1 MATST
6 DVPIY
11 TTTLAS
17 AVASVTIDLSAYQNY
32 TNLKIVVSAKNSTGA
47 STIAARYNGDAGG
60 NYSFTYLIGDGSSSL
75 SGRASS
81 TTFAVQGYANTT
93 EFALSKTIITGYSNN
108 TTHKTILDR
117 RGTAAQFTGAT
128 VSTWR
133 NTAPITSILI
143 YNETGDTFVAGSTFS
158 VYGIGS
164 GINGAG
170 GDATS
175 KASGGEVFAD
185 ATHYY
190 HVFKGAGTFAPLQPL
205 TADILVVAGGGGS
218 IGAGGGAG
226 AGGLLGFASQSLTA
240 QAYPVI
246 VGAGGAKGY
255 PGSGTPTNGSNSKF
269 GSLTTAV
276 GGAYG
281 GGFTGAAYISAGS
294 GGGSGGGAPFNPV
307 GSATTG
313 IAGQGN
319 AGSTGYQAGGGGDP
333 RSGGGG
339 GGAGGAAPNGSAN
352 TGGNGG
358 IGATYNSTVGGTAGP
373 YAFINAM
380 GAATGTGE
388 LSGGNYYYAGGGG
401 GEGKN
406 VRGAAG
412 LGGGGRGGTSEP
424 AQYPDAG
431 MANTGG
437 GAGAGPNAL
446 SSYGGANGGSGIV
459 IVRYAK

>member
-11 TTTLAS
+11 TTTLG
-17 AVASVTIDLSAYQNY
+17 AVSSVTIDLSAYQMY
-32 TNLKIVVSAKNSTGA
+32 TNLKLVVTAQRGISGSGGA
-47 STIAARYNGDAGG
+47 GLDITVNGDTSNNYATTLVYEGPGSLHNTNGPRFVYMGGVGDGHMLLSTI
-60 NYSFTYLIGDGSSSL
+60 
-75 SGRASS
+75 
-81 TTFAVQGYANTT
+81 TFMDYANTNKFKSVIGRWGSAT
-93 EFALSKTIITGYSNN
+93 SGEVRTGVGTWLN
-108 TTHKTILDR
+108 
-117 RGTAAQFTGAT
+117 TAA
-128 VSTWR
+128 
-133 NTAPITSILI
+133 ITSITMTPP
-143 YNETGDTFVAGSTFS
+143 NGFAAGSTIS
-158 VYGIGS
+158 VYGIGT

-170 GDATS
+170 GDSTS
-175 KASGGEVFAD
+175 KASGGEVFSD
-185 ATHYY
+185 STYYY
-190 HVFKGAGTFAPLQPL
+190 HVFKGVGTFAPTASL

-226 AGGLLGFASQSLTA
+226 AGGLLGFASQALTA
-240 QAYPVI
+240 QAYPVL

-255 PGSGTPTNGSNSKF
+255 PGSGTPTSGSNSRF
-269 GSLTTAV
+269 GSLTTAL

-281 GGFTGAAYISAGS
+281 GGYTGAAYISAGS
-294 GGGSGGGAPFNPV
+294 GGGSGGGAPFNPA
-307 GSATTG
+307 GSATGGTT
-313 IAGQGN
+313 GQGN
-319 AGSTGYQAGGGGDP
+319 SGSTGYQGTGGGDP

-358 IGATYNSTVGGTAGP
+358 IGATYNSTVGGSAGP
-373 YAFINAM
+373 YAFIDDM
-380 GAATGTGE
+380 GAATGTGQ
-388 LSGGNYYYAGGGG
+388 LYSGHYYYAGGGG

-406 VRGAAG
+406 YRGAAG
-412 LGGGGRGGTSEP
+412 IGGGGQGGTSEP
-424 AQYPDAG
+424 QQYPDAG

>member
-11 TTTLAS
+11 TTTLG
-17 AVASVTIDLSAYQNY
+17 AVSSVTIDLSAYQQY
-32 TNLKIVVSAKNSTGA
+32 TNLKFIVSAQRGVSGSGGSGLNMRFNGDSGSNYSSTLLYEGSPYGARLTNSTDSGYVGA
-47 STIAARYNGDAGG
+47 AGDGNLVLNTVYLM
-60 NYSFTYLIGDGSSSL
+60 NYSDSNMYKVFMGRYGSPVDGQS
-75 SGRASS
+75 RA
-81 TTFAVQGYANTT
+81 AVG
-93 EFALSKTIITGYSNN
+93 
-108 TTHKTILDR
+108 
-117 RGTAAQFTGAT
+117 
-128 VSTWR
+128 TWR
-133 NTAPITSILI
+133 NTAAITSITMTPANGFASGTTISI
-143 YNETGDTFVAGSTFS
+143 YGV
-158 VYGIGS
+158 GS

-170 GDATS
+170 GDSTS

-185 ATHYY
+185 STYYY
-190 HVFKGAGTFAPLQPL
+190 HLFKGSGTFTPTASL
-205 TADILVVAGGGGS
+205 TADILVVGGGGGS

-240 QAYPVI
+240 QPYTI
-246 VGAGGAKGY
+246 TVGAGGAKGY
-255 PGSGTPTNGSNSKF
+255 PGSGTPSNGSNSKF
-269 GSLTTAV
+269 GSLTTAT

-281 GGFTGAAYISAGS
+281 GGFTGATYISAGS
-294 GGGSGGGAPFNPV
+294 GGGSGGGAPFNPA

-319 AGSTGYQAGGGGDP
+319 AGSTGYQGTGGGDP

-358 IGATYNSTVGGTAGP
+358 IGATYNSTVGGSAGP
-373 YAFINAM
+373 YAFIDDM
-380 GAATGTGE
+380 GAATGTGQ
-388 LSGGNYYYAGGGG
+388 LYSGHYYYAGGGG

-406 VRGAAG
+406 YRGAAG
-412 LGGGGRGGTSEP
+412 IGGGGQGGTSEP

-431 MANTGG
+431 MASTGG

-446 SSYGGANGGSGIV
+446 SSYGGANGGSGVV